1 MMQAASSQLSW
12 IRDRDVIIMGAGALY
27 GFIEADAGQRV
38 VAFCGPCGSTRLATA
53 SSALLPGLSFE
64 NLRAASARL
73 AWTREP
79 PVAAGLL
86 DQEALREAVT
96 TAAPQLLPADG
107 SWLRYFCWMAAGHA
121 LEGVD
126 RLVSEAAR
134 PESAD
139 LAAAASVWAAALGRE
154 ALADFLERLSARCE
168 ASQLSASLRPALRI
182 RRAGRERETDEEQLF
197 THIFDGH
204 VAGVILDLAAGTDV
218 EALLDD
224 QNGRRPEPLK
234 ANYPFVALCM
244 HTFVEEALGP
254 AIHQGD
260 VGCCRWTPL
269 AAAAEISGR
278 RKQGAVIAGLLLAA
292 KANVDR
298 KCPGPCGWTPLMR
311 AAGCGASAATTLQL
325 LMRAGADVRIRH
337 ENGNTALEMGDKAT
351 ARIIREARD
360 TRTLAA
366 ELASQAAPDGRQSN
380 PRGRAPRLATG
391 SRTALALAHA
401 GRAAMSKATA
411 KSAGRG
417 YPKTTTCTLSPE
429 RVALFDCM

>member
-1 MMQAASSQLSW
+1 
-12 IRDRDVIIMGAGALY
+12 MGAGALY
-27 GFIEADAGQRV
+27 GFIEADAGERV
-38 VAFCGPCGSTRLATA
+38 VAFCGPCGATRLATA
-53 SSALLPGLSFE
+53 SSALSPGLSFE

-73 AWTREP
+73 AFTREP
-79 PVAAGLL
+79 RLVAPPAGLL
-86 DQEALREAVT
+86 DQEALREAVS

-107 SWLRYFCWMAAGHA
+107 SWLRYFCWMTAGHA

-168 ASQLSASLRPALRI
+168 ASQLSAALRPALRI

-204 VAGVILDLAAGTDV
+204 VAGVILDLAAGADV
-218 EALLDD
+218 EAS
-224 QNGRRPEPLK
+224 
-234 ANYPFVALCM
+234 
-244 HTFVEEALGP
+244 GP

-292 KANVDR
+292 NANVDR

-366 ELASQAAPDGRQSN
+366 ELASQAAPDGRQSD
-380 PRGRAPRLATG
+380 PRGRAPAPRLATG

-417 YPKTTTCTLSPE
+417 YPKTTTCRSEFRRP
-429 RVALFDCM
+429 

>member
-218 EALLDD
+218 EAL
-224 QNGRRPEPLK
+224 
-234 ANYPFVALCM
+234 
-244 HTFVEEALGP
+244 GP

>member
-1 MMQAASSQLSW
+1 
-12 IRDRDVIIMGAGALY
+12 MGAGAIY

-38 VAFCGPCGSTRLATA
+38 VSFCGPCAATRLATA
-53 SSALLPGLSFE
+53 SSGFLPGLSFE
-64 NLRAASARL
+64 NLRAASAQL

-79 PVAAGLL
+79 PVAPGLL
-86 DQEALREAVT
+86 DQEALQEAVT

-107 SWLRYFCWMAAGHA
+107 SWLRYFCWMTAGHA

-154 ALADFLERLSARCE
+154 ALANFLERLSARCE
-168 ASQLSASLRPALRI
+168 ASQLSAALRPALRI

-204 VAGVILDLAAGTDV
+204 VAGVILDLAAGADA
-218 EALLDD
+218 EA
-224 QNGRRPEPLK
+224 P
-234 ANYPFVALCM
+234 
-244 HTFVEEALGP
+244 GP
-254 AIHQGD
+254 AIHRGD

-360 TRTLAA
+360 ARTLAA
-366 ELASQAAPDGRQSN
+366 ELALQAAPDSRQSD
-380 PRGRAPRLATG
+380 PRGLMAAKTG
-391 SRTALALAHA
+391 KCY
-401 GRAAMSKATA
+401 GN
-411 KSAGRG
+411 
-417 YPKTTTCTLSPE
+417 
-429 RVALFDCM
+429 